1 MRNEFRGEQPPF
13 NELHKAYQIA
23 RVVDQALELGL
34 PVFPCRNTPGNEKTD
49 KTPLT
54 PNGFKDA
61 SADPNEIRKMFS
73 QHPGCLIGVP
83 SAAASGIDI
92 LDVDP
97 RHGGNVWYA
106 AHKGKLPPTRIH
118 RTRRGGLHRLF
129 RHMPGLRNTTAKIAP
144 GIDTRCDGGYFI
156 WWPAT
161 GLEFQDYPP
170 AGLPEWPLWL
180 LPSMMSKP
188 VPRPPPY
195 RRAPLS
201 VTAQARGIAG
211 IVALVANAKPGER
224 NALVF
229 WGGCRFAEMVSAGV
243 LGQAYAENL
252 LSRAG
257 RSTGL
262 PDKEIAATVRSAWAR
277 SRR

>member
-13 NELHKAYQIA
+13 NELHKAYQDA

-97 RHGGNVWYA
+97 RHGGKCLVCGPQGEAPTNP
-106 AHKGKLPPTRIH
+106 HPPH
-118 RTRRGGLHRLF
+118 
-129 RHMPGLRNTTAKIAP
+129 AP
-144 GIDTRCDGGYFI
+144 GR
-156 WWPAT
+156 PAPAIPAYARVA
-161 GLEFQDYPP
+161 EYHRQDSPRYRYKMRRRLLHMVAGNRAGISRLP
-170 AGLPEWPLWL
+170 A
-180 LPSMMSKP
+180 
-188 VPRPPPY
+188 
-195 RRAPLS
+195 RRAP
-201 VTAQARGIAG
+201 RM
-211 IVALVANAKPGER
+211 ALVAIAINDVKA
-224 NALVF
+224 
-229 WGGCRFAEMVSAGV
+229 SA
-243 LGQAYAENL
+243 A
-252 LSRAG
+252 
-257 RSTGL
+257 
-262 PDKEIAATVRSAWAR
+262 AATI
-277 SRR
+277 